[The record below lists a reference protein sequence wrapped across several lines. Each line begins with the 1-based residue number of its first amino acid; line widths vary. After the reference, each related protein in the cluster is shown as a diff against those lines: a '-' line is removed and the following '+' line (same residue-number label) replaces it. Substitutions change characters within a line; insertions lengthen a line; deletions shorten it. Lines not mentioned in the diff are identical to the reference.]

1 MRNNLMMNNE
11 SISHAVRIQIPF
23 GQNALID
30 AYELPNGERRLGV
43 TGASQALG
51 YSKEWF
57 GRLPSKAP
65 KHLKALQATGFT
77 GCLVE
82 AQVKREFVRGASD
95 LKTISTSDFTKLV
108 TYEAVAKQNIKAIV
122 ILASLAETGLDK
134 LLNDAFN
141 GHNTDYLLQR
151 IVHYSQWT
159 TEELEEVLQYN
170 RSEVKSLFG
179 RN

>member
-1 MRNNLMMNNE
+1 MNTE
-11 SISHAVRIQIPF
+11 SISYAVRVQIPF
-23 GQNALID
+23 GQSVLID

-43 TGASQALG
+43 TGTSQSLG

-82 AQVKREFVRGASD
+82 AKVKREFIGGASD

-108 TYEAVAKQNIKAIV
+108 TYEAVAKQNIKAII
-122 ILASLAETGLDK
+122 ILASLAETGLERILD
-134 LLNDAFN
+134 DAFN
-141 GHNTDYLLQR
+141 GHNIEYLLQK

-159 TEELEEVLQYN
+159 REELEEVLEYN
-170 RSEVKSLFG
+170 RSEVRALYG
-179 RN
+179 RA